1 MRTQQVRD
9 VGGSLTVGGTVGA
22 IISLVSSN
30 ALKCAIFTLRHT
42 SDMLEVER

>member
-1 MRTQQVRD
+1 MIAQVRD
-9 VGGSLTVGGTVGA
+9 VGGLLTVGGAVGA
-22 IISLVSSN
+22 VVSLVNSN